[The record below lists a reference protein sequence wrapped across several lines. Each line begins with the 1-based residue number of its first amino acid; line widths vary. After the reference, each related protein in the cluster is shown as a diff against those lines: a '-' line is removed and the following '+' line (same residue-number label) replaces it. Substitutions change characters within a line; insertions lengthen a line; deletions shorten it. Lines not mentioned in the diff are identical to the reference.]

1 MFINIDNEKLS
12 DTLQDFYN
20 ATGINIAILPANY
33 SDMVNPR
40 YHIPNP
46 YCNLIQSSPEGK
58 KKCDLSE
65 KCLIK
70 QASVTG
76 KPEVHI
82 CHAGLTDMVIPI
94 IHDNILLG
102 YVLFGQMRENTDF
115 LQIKNMIKDLDIDI
129 HKSEIFYNQIP
140 FFDSQ
145 KIHSVEN
152 IVVMLVKYILL
163 ENMINANFEKYIKS
177 VTDYINDNI
186 EKNLSIQTISKNTG
200 LSKSSLYKKF
210 HKYYNCTVSE
220 YINKKR
226 VENSKELLIK
236 TDLSIEIIAQQ
247 VGFNST
253 QYYSKTFK
261 EIVGISPNKYRKS
274 KNKET

>member
-1 MFINIDNEKLS
+1 
-12 DTLQDFYN
+12 
-20 ATGINIAILPANY
+20 
-33 SDMVNPR
+33 
-40 YHIPNP
+40 
-46 YCNLIQSSPEGK
+46 
-58 KKCDLSE
+58 
-65 KCLIK
+65 
-70 QASVTG
+70 
-76 KPEVHI
+76 
-82 CHAGLTDMVIPI
+82 
-94 IHDNILLG
+94 
-102 YVLFGQMRENTDF
+102 
-115 LQIKNMIKDLDIDI
+115 MIKKIIFDLDNTLLFI
-129 HKSEIFYNQIP
+129 SEEWKTTYIEFLKKYNL
-140 FFDSQ
+140 
-145 KIHSVEN
+145 N
-152 IVVMLVKYILL
+152 ISPTDLYSCIG
-163 ENMINANFEKYIKS
+163 NFEKDIKS

-186 EKNLSIQTISKNTG
+186 GKNLSIQTISKNTG